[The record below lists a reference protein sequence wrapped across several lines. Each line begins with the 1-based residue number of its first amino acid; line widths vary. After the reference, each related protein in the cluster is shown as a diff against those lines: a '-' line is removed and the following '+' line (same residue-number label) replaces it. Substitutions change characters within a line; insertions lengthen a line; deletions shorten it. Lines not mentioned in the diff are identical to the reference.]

1 MILSLISLTFGDSEQ
16 ESGDTG
22 EVYKIEGKVTPP
34 DNPGPDW
41 LSVTTV
47 SIDGGAR
54 KAFLR
59 EDNSFVFQV
68 CGNFQIIIRFSSLI
82 HYRAFLLAVTWLRLT
97 ILNMHMKMS
106 G

>member
-1 MILSLISLTFGDSEQ
+1 MLILSLIPLLTYADKGDSDQ

-34 DNPGPDW
+34 DNPAPDW

-47 SIDGGAR
+47 TIDGGAR
-54 KAFLR
+54 KAFLK

-68 CGNFQIIIRFSSLI
+68 GLVDHDVNSKQDRSEYLNF
-82 HYRAFLLAVTWLRLT
+82 
-97 ILNMHMKMS
+97 
-106 G
+106 

>member
-1 MILSLISLTFGDSEQ
+1 MKVSVLFLSLVSLTYGDSDP

-34 DNPGPDW
+34 DNPAPDW

-47 SIDGGAR
+47 TIDGGVR
-54 KAFLR
+54 RAFLK
-59 EDNSFVFQV
+59 EDNSFAFQV
-68 CGNFQIIIRFSSLI
+68 CFQYHKQDPVSQHYFIIAGPFSWQLP
-82 HYRAFLLAVTWLRLT
+82 
-97 ILNMHMKMS
+97 